1 MRVAASSWL
10 KVVLVAGGL
19 LAIALLAQTITS
31 YRYISTNLIL
41 QQGRV
46 AGQERVRNIERAA
59 RMDRAEDAATYQA
72 ILDELRRDFPDQ
84 VAAVALLRSDGAV
97 VASSGEAMPAFSLGG
112 RDRPAEGGP
121 VPIEQASLAGHDVL
135 TGVFT
140 CRCNMARAVAAQGE
154 QPPRRLFVGLALY
167 RDSLSAP
174 FARLRRYSVISASA
188 ALALLASLLVIG
200 LRIGP
205 YVRGKQIES
214 QLALARQVQRDLLP
228 AAGALPAGLDLGAE
242 CLPASQVG
250 GDFYDVVSLPD
261 GRTAFLLGDVSGHGI
276 SAALVMGLIH
286 GAMSSPPWGSSPD
299 EAPDRAAARLNQLL
313 LTKSAGDRFASLF
326 WCAYDPVAGELQYLN
341 AGHLPGLR
349 TRRAPDGVTAIER
362 LADGGPVLGV
372 LPAATFRAVSVDAR
386 PGDLLVIF
394 SDGIVEAT
402 DGRGDYFGD
411 ERLIAV
417 LRESADRPARA
428 ICDAILAAVETFAA
442 GEPPGD
448 DQTLLVV
455 RLWKPVPAAES
466 VPSTTH
472 APAAAGRP
480 A

>member
-1 MRVAASSWL
+1 MRVAPSVWL
-10 KVVLVAGGL
+10 KAVLAAGGL
-19 LAIALLAQTITS
+19 LAIALLAQTITT

-41 QQGRV
+41 QEGRT

-59 RMDRAEDAATYQA
+59 RMDRAEDAAAYQT
-72 ILDELRRDFPDQ
+72 ILDELRRDFSDQ
-84 VAAVALLRSDGAV
+84 VAAVALLRSDGTII
-97 VASSGEAMPAFSLGG
+97 ASSGEAKPVFSLGG
-112 RDRPAEGGP
+112 RERPSEGRP
-121 VPIEQASLAGHDVL
+121 VPIGQTTLGGREVL

-140 CRCNMARAVAAQGE
+140 CRCNMARADAGQGE
-154 QPPRRLFVGLALY
+154 QLPRRLFVGLALY

-174 FARLRRYSVISASA
+174 FARLRRNSAISASA

-214 QLALARQVQRDLLP
+214 QLALARRVQRDLLP
-228 AAGALPAGLDLGAE
+228 AADALPAGLDLGAE

-276 SAALVMGLIH
+276 SAALLMGLIH

-299 EAPDRAAARLNQLL
+299 GAPDRAAARLNQLL
-313 LTKSAGDRFASLF
+313 LAKSAGDRFASLF

-349 TRRAPDGVTAIER
+349 IRRAPDGTGVIER

-372 LPAATFRAVSVDAR
+372 LPGATYRAVSVDAHD
-386 PGDLLVIF
+386 GDLLVLF
-394 SDGIVEAT
+394 SDGIIEA
-402 DGRGDYFGD
+402 GNARGDYFGD
-411 ERLIAV
+411 ERLQAV
-417 LRESADRPARA
+417 LCQSTDLPARA
-428 ICDAILAAVETFAA
+428 ICEAILSAVKSFAA
-442 GEPPGD
+442 GEDPGD

-455 RLWKPVPAAES
+455 RLWKAGSAAT
-466 VPSTTH
+466 VDARRIAGAARSTLS
-472 APAAAGRP
+472 G
-480 A
+480 